1 VEEFLLEFFADYV
14 TIEINMFRALM
25 EGGVVSYLSGKL
37 AVAIEDRLVGVLNME
52 VVEKVVEPL
61 YFASGNG

>member
-1 VEEFLLEFFADYV
+1 
-14 TIEINMFRALM
+14 MFRALM